1 MTTSAVVYA
10 DSNDSVEAGTSLGN
24 QIAGALDQRQPDAL
38 ILFASSQYDY
48 PALLRALD
56 AACHPRLLVGCSSA
70 GEFISNAQGEGS
82 ACAIALCSDEIQFSA
97 GIGRGLRENRE
108 AAAVE
113 LISSFRG
120 LTNHNYIYHSALV
133 LTDALAGQ
141 VDDFV
146 EKLTLLTAGT
156 YQFFGGGAGD
166 DARFQNTHVFFG
178 TEAYSDAAVALEILS
193 NKPVGIGVAHGWQ
206 PASDGMRVTSAAGM
220 CLLSVNAVPAVE
232 MFEEHAEQTGQ
243 QLDPSDPLPFFLHN
257 VIGIDSND
265 AQKLRVPLGINGDGS
280 VPVAADVPSGA
291 TIRIMS
297 TTGSSSADAA
307 ARATRAA
314 LEQLQGY
321 KPEVALFF
329 DCVATRLRLGRE
341 FGGELQA
348 LQQELGSAQ
357 FAGFNSYGQIAR
369 AEGQFSGFHNCTA
382 VVCVIPE

>member
-1 MTTSAVVYA
+1 MTRSAVVYTA
-10 DSNDSVEAGTSLGN
+10 SNDSAEAGTALGN
-24 QIAGALDQRQPDAL
+24 QITAALDRRPPDAL
-38 ILFASSQYDY
+38 VLFASSRYNY
-48 PALLRALD
+48 AALLHALD
-56 AACHPRLLVGCSSA
+56 AACHPHLLVGCSSA
-70 GEFISNAQGEGS
+70 GEFVSNAQGEGS
-82 ACAIALCSDEIQFSA
+82 ACAIALCSDDMQFSA

-108 AAAVE
+108 AAAQE
-113 LISSFRG
+113 LVTSFRG
-120 LTNHNYIYHSALV
+120 MEHHTSIYHSALV

-146 EKLTLLTAGT
+146 EKLTVLTAGT

-166 DARFQNTHVFFG
+166 DAKFQNTHVFFG
-178 TEAYSDAAVALEILS
+178 TQAYSDAAVALEILS
-193 NKPVGIGVAHGWQ
+193 NKPVGVGVAHGWQ
-206 PASDGMRVTSAAGM
+206 PASDGMRVTDAAGM
-220 CLLSVNAVPAVE
+220 CLISVNAIPAVE
-232 MFEEHAEQTGQ
+232 IFEEHAEQTGQ

-257 VIGIDSND
+257 VIGIDSNN
-265 AQKLRVPLGINGDGS
+265 AQKLRVPLGINRDGS
-280 VPVAADVPSGA
+280 VPVAADVPAGS

-297 TTGSSSADAA
+297 ATGSSSAEAA

-314 LEQLQGY
+314 LEQLQGH

-357 FAGFNSYGQIAR
+357 FGGFNSYGQIAR

-382 VVCVIPE
+382 VVCIIPE